1 MGRSACEAGLPRVV
15 GPSLHAMAGGVTRL
29 ASLVNTNCLPSFSA
43 ATGSFT
49 TYSAGRSNALL
60 GHGRS

>member
-1 MGRSACEAGLPRVV
+1 
-15 GPSLHAMAGGVTRL
+15 MAGGVTRL